1 MSRLHNKD
9 IVWSLILEYSGWLV
23 RCLGKGLERK
33 TTIKHKHKLHKTL
46 PPTASWSHS
55 NNQLSLIWNTYQRY
69 RWSILWNDPY
79 VAEMISS
86 RWFWQKSN
94 LISNVFI
101 RNCKNTQTDIYNYT
115 QPSCQLYTQKNHRIK
130 QTFHVYIVQLW
141 FSKLNIDVVWL
152 VILLYFWGEPWYCC
166 SSH

>member
-9 IVWSLILEYSGWLV
+9 IVWSLIREYYGWLV

-86 RWFWQKSN
+86 RWFLQKSN
-94 LISNVFI
+94 LISNVFV
-101 RNCKNTQTDIYNYT
+101 RNYTNTQTDIHN
-115 QPSCQLYTQKNHRIK
+115 QVVNFIRRKIIEL
-130 QTFHVYIVQLW
+130 
-141 FSKLNIDVVWL
+141 SKLSMSIFVK
-152 VILLYFWGEPWYCC
+152 
-166 SSH
+166 SSTLIFQA